1 MAGLRVGWIIDR
13 NRKRLEKHRNAR
25 SYFTISNG
33 VFGEGLAEVTVRN
46 RDRIFE
52 RARTTAARNL
62 ALLDSFFGE
71 HEESLS
77 WVRPQGGFTAFPS
90 LTSGEDARAL
100 CRRVAERGVLLAPGD
115 CFGYPSHLR
124 LGFGAC
130 EGGFAEALGTF
141 SAVLRKS
148 G

>member
-1 MAGLRVGWIIDR
+1 MFRSAP
-13 NRKRLEKHRNAR
+13 AR
-25 SYFTISNG
+25 
-33 VFGEGLAEVTVRN
+33 
-46 RDRIFE
+46 
-52 RARTTAARNL
+52 
-62 ALLDSFFGE
+62 DSFFDE

-77 WVRPQGGFTAFPS
+77 WVRPQGGFTAFPC

-130 EGGFAEALGTF
+130 EGGFAEALETL
-141 SAVLRKS
+141 SEALRKS
-148 G
+148 GKGG